1 MAPRSRLSLLAAIGR
16 HAASVPDRTAHALI
30 LRDIDHWLRLQ
41 FLGVGLALV
50 WRRRFEIRQPWTT
63 IAENARVTDL
73 ELLTA
78 VLQVGVA
85 LGELSHR
92 RGRYEIRGSRLRAI
106 AGRSSDLAGLVEE
119 LVDYDSP
126 IYTRLGDH
134 LRGAPAGAYLDGT
147 SDAIAQASR
156 LAEPILGPT
165 VRSVRARH
173 RSSPGR

>member
-41 FLGVGLALV
+41 FLGVVSRTGVASALRDPATV
-50 WRRRFEIRQPWTT
+50 DA

-85 LGELSHR
+85 LGR
-92 RGRYEIRGSRLRAI
+92 
-106 AGRSSDLAGLVEE
+106 
-119 LVDYDSP
+119 
-126 IYTRLGDH
+126 
-134 LRGAPAGAYLDGT
+134 
-147 SDAIAQASR
+147 
-156 LAEPILGPT
+156 AEPPP
-165 VRSVRARH
+165 RSVRDQ
-173 RSSPGR
+173 G